1 LRILNNSQALPIRG
15 AFAQIVSRK
24 PPRRCCPISRQGA
37 TQQLPSAANAIVAAA
52 AVSAPVTSSTQ
63 RDVVAITRRHLP
75 ASTHTVVPSVGV
87 VRCVR
92 VRAAANEDGKKMIAY
107 QRSDRGI
114 DGVLPAAVRD
124 DVRSRSRSSTSCS
137 RLTKPSNRGR
147 AAFENCGEPYITATR
162 SF

>member
-24 PPRRCCPISRQGA
+24 RPRRCCPISRQGA
-37 TQQLPSAANAIVAAA
+37 TQQLPSAAHAIVAAA

-87 VRCVR
+87 VRYVR
-92 VRAAANEDGKKMIAY
+92 VRAAANEDGKMIAY

-114 DGVLPAAVRD
+114 DGALPAAVRD

-137 RLTKPSNRGR
+137 RLTKPSNRDR